1 MFYRDSCAVYYM
13 VLQHKAQKAHR
24 HKRVNAGVATCSMR
38 CTPGRPPWRGAM
50 RAQRDAPAAAA
61 FSGAWLG
68 AGTVNSRDRSYWQ
81 IMRSAFA
88 LCSQYPQLTVIVNH
102 FDDPVPAHAP
112 RGRHA
117 MIPQFEKVGW
127 SDHNRVGTTWIPGM
141 KVLFWK
147 LVLTPEYVRRFN
159 AVWMFDSDVAVHPS
173 IFPLGSL
180 MGVLSDTGA
189 SLLQPSIRARM
200 HGTYHTFLRVK
211 HAHMSCMATTAR
223 FVELMIPIF
232 RMEAWAA
239 VHRRIFARL
248 PDQDLFRSDHGIDL
262 TWCALIA
269 SEIPDRPPCLVTP
282 SLSALHTNTHLIERF
297 LQNNSGA
304 ARSCSGVC
312 KTLQREFKPF
322 WANYSHDTKDCWGAS
337 IGGLSKA
344 GTFEQD
350 GLTVKARRYL
360 KNRHAS
366 LQNPESGEV
375 VRYLGLT
382 SMHSLDNVMTTLLL
396 GLKSTLNAVPDLR
409 VFINFF
415 DALKPGQSAPASPQA
430 DSRIFFSRVPGGV
443 VRFWHTVIT
452 EGVLDGISALWIFDA
467 GLSLHPSSLPL
478 KSLLEAR
485 ANLPAG
491 VLQATVKGSEIDL
504 ISERQFEKVY
514 AKRGGTCDATT
525 IHAVSFN
532 SVVIASPVWRI
543 FMRLALLQPRDV
555 GEQKLGHVA
564 CDAAARLGAEDNWR
578 PKGPTKSTCACAL
591 LRAPAHRLLPALG
604 PKYQKN
610 LDKRPGLTRCFT
622 RGCPGTFSVNNSLA
636 HHDDGRCWSVSYSAT
651 GYSPHGYRSTQLSEM
666 AHANAIRHKKFAEAE
681 KLGRK
686 QATSIPRGGF
696 AGKRTTHFAG

>member
-1 MFYRDSCAVYYM
+1 
-13 VLQHKAQKAHR
+13 
-24 HKRVNAGVATCSMR
+24 
-38 CTPGRPPWRGAM
+38 M

-68 AGTVNSRDRSYWQ
+68 AGTVHSMDRSYLQ

-88 LCSQYPQLTVIVNH
+88 LCSQYKQLTVIINH
-102 FDDPVPAHAP
+102 FNDPVPAHAP
-112 RGRHA
+112 RGQHA
-117 MIPQFEKVGW
+117 IIPQFEKVGG

-141 KVLFWK
+141 KGLFWK
-147 LVLTPEYVRRFN
+147 LVLTPEYVRRFK

-180 MGVLSDTGA
+180 MGVLSNTGA
-189 SLLQPSIRARM
+189 SLLQPSIRAKM
-200 HGTYHTFLRVK
+200 HGTHHTFLRVK
-211 HAHMSCMATTAR
+211 HAHMSCLATTAR

-239 VHRRIFARL
+239 VHRRIFTRL
-248 PDQDLFRSDHGIDL
+248 PDQDLSRSDYGIDL

-282 SLSALHTNTHLIERF
+282 SISALHTNTHLIERF
-297 LQNNSGA
+297 LNSSA
-304 ARSCSGVC
+304 DERMCSGVC
-312 KTLQREFKPF
+312 NTLQREFKPF
-322 WANYSHDTKDCWGAS
+322 WANYSHDTKDCWAAS
-337 IGGLSKA
+337 IDGLRKA
-344 GTFEQD
+344 GTFEQA

-360 KNRHAS
+360 KNRRGS

-375 VRYLGLT
+375 VSYLGLT
-382 SMHSLDNVMTTLLL
+382 SMHSLDNVMTTMLL
-396 GLKSTLNAVPDLR
+396 GLTSTLNAVPDLR

-415 DALKPGQSAPASPQA
+415 DALKPGQSEPASPHA

-478 KSLLEAR
+478 NSLLEAR

-491 VLQATVKGSEIDL
+491 VLQATVKGSAIDL
-504 ISERQFEKVY
+504 ISERQFENVY
-514 AKRGGTCDATT
+514 AKRGGTCDATS

-532 SVVIASPVWRI
+532 SVVIASPVWRS
-543 FMRLALLQPRDV
+543 FMRLALLQPRNV

-564 CDAAARLGAEDNWR
+564 CDAAADYWR
-578 PKGPTKSTCACAL
+578 PKSPTKSTCACAL
-591 LRAPAHRLLPALG
+591 LRAPTHRLLPVLG
-604 PKYQKN
+604 PKHQQN
-610 LDKRPGLTRCFT
+610 LDKRPGLTGCFT

-666 AHANAIRHKKFAEAE
+666 AQANAIRHKKFAEAE

-686 QATSIPRGGF
+686 QATSIPRGCF
-696 AGKRTTHFAG
+696 AGKRTAQLAG